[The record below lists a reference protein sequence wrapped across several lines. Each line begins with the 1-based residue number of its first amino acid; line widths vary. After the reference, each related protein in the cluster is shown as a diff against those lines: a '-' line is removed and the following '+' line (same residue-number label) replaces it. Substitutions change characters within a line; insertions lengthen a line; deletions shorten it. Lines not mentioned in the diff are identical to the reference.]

1 MAIVKVL
8 KILNEHILKLEQ
20 ESQLKD
26 WEIERLK
33 EELKSYQGREYEKE

>member
-20 ESQLKD
+20 ENQLKD

-33 EELKSYQGREYEKE
+33 EELKSYNGEKNEKE

>member
-20 ESQLKD
+20 ENQLKD

-33 EELKSYQGREYEKE
+33 EELKKGREYEKE